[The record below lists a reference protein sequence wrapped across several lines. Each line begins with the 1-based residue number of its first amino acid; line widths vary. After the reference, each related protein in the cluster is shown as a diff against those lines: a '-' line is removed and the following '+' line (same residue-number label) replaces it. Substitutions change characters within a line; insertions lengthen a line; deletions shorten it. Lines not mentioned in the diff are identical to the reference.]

1 MIISYLLYEI
11 FKVQMGCYPSIKS
24 VLKED
29 YFFIKA
35 LEGRTPDY
43 PSEKL
48 LSLKYH
54 NSHDNFGVAVC
65 RANLSANV
73 GLLTSI
79 INGLPA
85 RETRQL
91 SHQALRLQ

>member
-1 MIISYLLYEI
+1 MVLLNLFLRTVSVWGTCKCRIISYYWMRL

-29 YFFIKA
+29 YFFAKA
-35 LEGRTPDY
+35 LDGRTPDY

-54 NSHDNFGVAVC
+54 NSHDTLGVAVEPIC
-65 RANLSANV
+65 
-73 GLLTSI
+73 
-79 INGLPA
+79 
-85 RETRQL
+85 
-91 SHQALRLQ
+91 LQMWAC

>member
-1 MIISYLLYEI
+1 MIISYLLDEI

-35 LEGRTPDY
+35 LDGRTPDY

-54 NSHDNFGVAVC
+54 NSHDTLGVAVEPIC
-65 RANLSANV
+65 
-73 GLLTSI
+73 
-79 INGLPA
+79 
-85 RETRQL
+85 
-91 SHQALRLQ
+91 LQMWAC